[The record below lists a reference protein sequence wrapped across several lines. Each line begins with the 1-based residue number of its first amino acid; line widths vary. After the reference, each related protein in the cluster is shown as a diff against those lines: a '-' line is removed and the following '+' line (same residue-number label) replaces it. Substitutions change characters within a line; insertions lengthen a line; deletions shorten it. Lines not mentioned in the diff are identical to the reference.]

1 MPARF
6 ALAATPQAYRAEPS
20 AMPDPGLG
28 PDSGLGGFGG
38 EFDFPHILTAKQGL
52 M

>member
-1 MPARF
+1 
-6 ALAATPQAYRAEPS
+6 LAATPRAYRAEPS
-20 AMPDPGLG
+20 ATPDRGLG

-38 EFDFPHILTAKQGL
+38 EFDFPQFLTAKQGL

>member
-1 MPARF
+1 
-6 ALAATPQAYRAEPS
+6 
-20 AMPDPGLG
+20 MPDPGLG

-38 EFDFPHILTAKQGL
+38 EFDFPQFLTAKQGL

>member
-6 ALAATPQAYRAEPS
+6 ALAATPRACRAEPG

-38 EFDFPHILTAKQGL
+38 DFDFPQFPTAK
-52 M
+52 